1 MDGKAM
7 SEAQLLAQRLIA
19 REFGPFFEYPQH
31 DRTVDA
37 VWADPKNH
45 SLLAEIART
54 ATMPAEARF
63 LACEVLFRKD
73 ILFLQGQDR
82 KQIAAVYAQALVH
95 NYTGAANSWGLL
107 YEHGDE
113 GPVGIVFLQ
122 LGENAVDALVPLLD
136 DAGQRL
142 SYVGSIEATVGNAYQ
157 YRIKDFA
164 AYYLARIKGIPI
176 AFHRDFAE
184 RDAEIE
190 RLRQRLGR

>member
-1 MDGKAM
+1 MNSNAT
-7 SEAQLLAQRLIA
+7 SEAQLLARRLIA
-19 REFGPFFEYPQH
+19 REFGAFFEYPQH

-45 SLLAEIART
+45 GLLAEIART
-54 ATMPAEARF
+54 PTMPAEARF

-95 NYTGAANSWGLL
+95 DYTGAANSWGLL
-107 YEHGDE
+107 YEHRDE

-122 LGENAVDALVPLLD
+122 LGNSAVDALVPLLD
-136 DAGQRL
+136 DASRRTN
-142 SYVGSIEATVGNAYQ
+142 YVGSIEATVGNGYQ

-184 RDAEIE
+184 RDAEID
-190 RLRQRLGR
+190 RLRQQLGR

>member
-1 MDGKAM
+1 MDDKAT
-7 SEAQLLAQRLIA
+7 SEAQLLARRLIA
-19 REFGPFFEYPQH
+19 REFGALFEYPHH

-37 VWADPKNH
+37 VWADPKH
-45 SLLAEIART
+45 HGLLAEIVRT
-54 ATMPAEARF
+54 TAMPAEARF

-73 ILFLQGQDR
+73 IMFLQGQDR
-82 KQIAAVYAQALVH
+82 KQVAAVYAQALVDD
-95 NYTGAANSWGLL
+95 YTGVANSWGLL
-107 YEHGDE
+107 YEHRDE

-136 DAGQRL
+136 DARQRS

-176 AFHRDFAE
+176 TFHRDLAD
-184 RDAEIE
+184 RDAEID

>member
-1 MDGKAM
+1 METKATN
-7 SEAQLLAQRLIA
+7 EAQELARRLIA

-37 VWADPKNH
+37 VWADPEH
-45 SLLAEIART
+45 HGLLAEIVRT
-54 ATMPAEARF
+54 TTMPAEARF

-82 KQIAAVYAQALVH
+82 KQVAAVYAQALVH
-95 NYTGAANSWGLL
+95 DYTGAANSWGLL
-107 YEHGDE
+107 YEHRDE

-122 LGENAVDALVPLLD
+122 LGDNAVDALVPLLD

-142 SYVGSIEATVGNAYQ
+142 TYIGSIEATVGNAYH

-176 AFHRDFAE
+176 VFHRDFAE
-184 RDAEIE
+184 RDAEIA
-190 RLRQRLGR
+190 RLRRQLGR